1 MEAINMTYK
10 VNEICGKGTYMMIS
24 VNDLLPNRFLP
35 RDESDLS
42 IDSLKDSIESFGI
55 IEPLIVHKVGEKFE
69 IICGERR
76 FLAAKQSGITE
87 VPAIVYDNI
96 YDSIWILVLSCVEN
110 IERKSLDKNNIVAS
124 FIKLQE
130 SFTPP
135 R

>member
-1 MEAINMTYK
+1 MTYK

-42 IDSLKDSIESFGI
+42 IDSLKDSIEAFGI

-76 FLAAKQSGITE
+76 SLAAKQAGITE
-87 VPAIVYDNI
+87 IPAIVYDNLK
-96 YDSIWILVLSCVEN
+96 DSRRILLLSCVEN
-110 IERKSLDKNNIVAS
+110 IERKSLDKNNIMS
-124 FIKLQE
+124 SIIKLWE
-130 SFTPP
+130 SFP